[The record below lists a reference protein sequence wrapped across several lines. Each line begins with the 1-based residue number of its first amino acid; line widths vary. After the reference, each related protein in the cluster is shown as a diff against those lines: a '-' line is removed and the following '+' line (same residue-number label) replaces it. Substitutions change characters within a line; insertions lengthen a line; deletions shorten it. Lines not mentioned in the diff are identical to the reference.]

1 MKDNFRFLF
10 CIVLGAL
17 ALMADAFINGF
28 PIVYSDTSTYLASG
42 FQLETP
48 FDRPITYG
56 LFLRVFSLNGLSTW
70 LVVFAQ
76 ATITSTL
83 IFLTVKLLTGN
94 KRFLKIGLIT
104 SVFLALFTG
113 LSWTVSQLMPDIF
126 TPIAL
131 LCIVMIFSGEFKRGK
146 MVLLY
151 VLFLLSVAMHI
162 SHILLFGLI
171 LIAAFI
177 VKRFFF
183 SDIFQTARNSQIA
196 ILLALTIIAIVTM
209 GSAISKSKH
218 VFFMGAMVEHGILQQ
233 FLDDKCNTT
242 DYKLCVYRNSLP
254 EKAYQFVWDEDSP
267 FYKIGGWKE
276 SKQEFNEIIFE
287 TLTTPKYIGLHIKES
302 LKATFQQLVLFKIGD
317 GNGSFPEGTQLHSR
331 IHKYFPNELDQ
342 YANSRQNQSQLGF
355 LDVFNS
361 LFSAVIILSLIILV
375 FLQIRFWNQ
384 FNGHFKLVLI
394 VLLTGILLNAW
405 DCGTFANA
413 IDRLGCK
420 MIWLIPFMAILSGVR
435 LFHVLGSKSD
445 IQ

>member
-17 ALMADAFINGF
+17 ALMTDAFINGF

-162 SHILLFGLI
+162 SHILLYGLI

>member
-1 MKDNFRFLF
+1 VKDNFRFLF

-17 ALMADAFINGF
+17 ALMTDAFINGF

-162 SHILLFGLI
+162 SHILLYGLI

-331 IHKYFPNELDQ
+331 IHKYFPNDLDQ

>member
-1 MKDNFRFLF
+1 VKDNFRFLF

-17 ALMADAFINGF
+17 ALMTDAFINGF

-162 SHILLFGLI
+162 SHILLYGLI

>member
-17 ALMADAFINGF
+17 ALMTDAFINGF

-76 ATITSTL
+76 ATIISTL

-131 LCIVMIFSGEFKRGK
+131 LCIVLIFSGEFKRGK

-242 DYKLCVYRNSLP
+242 EYKLCVYRNSLP

-276 SKQEFNEIIFE
+276 SKPEFNEIIFE

-331 IHKYFPNELDQ
+331 IHKYFPNDLDQ

>member
-1 MKDNFRFLF
+1 MT
-10 CIVLGAL
+10 
-17 ALMADAFINGF
+17 DAFINGF

-162 SHILLFGLI
+162 SHILLYGLI

>member
-131 LCIVMIFSGEFKRGK
+131 LCIVLIFSGEFKRGK

>member
-17 ALMADAFINGF
+17 ALMTDAFINGF

-162 SHILLFGLI
+162 SHILLYGLI

-331 IHKYFPNELDQ
+331 IHKYFPNDLDQ